1 VAPELLPVPPDKGG
15 AIERWIRDAARLLAA
30 RGHDVHVV
38 SRDHGDGVRERQI
51 DGVTYHFVRI
61 PAAFDRGQ
69 PAVIARG
76 AWYFTRAAAVV
87 VRLAPHV
94 VHHHSRPASV
104 YAGRRRA
111 PRARHVLSLHSMRYG
126 WTCAYAGADRSVFR
140 AAFRAC
146 ARVLPVSDFI
156 KRHALENYP
165 ELDGKIST
173 LYNGVDG
180 CLFRPSAPGDPAP
193 APHADDRTILYV
205 GRVEERKGVHVL
217 LEAFERLRGG
227 GCDARL
233 RIVGPHSYW
242 SPAPS
247 SFYASF
253 AERCRRL
260 AGVELRDPTYVDEEL
275 AAIYRSATVSV
286 VPSVF
291 PEALG
296 LTSLEAQASGV
307 PVIVSNAGGLPETV
321 SAEESGLVVE
331 RGNADALASAMRTLV
346 GDPGRARE
354 MGRRARA
361 WAMDRFSWDRI
372 ASELEAVYAE
382 VAPT

>member
-1 VAPELLPVPPDKGG
+1 MPPDRGG

-38 SRDHGDGVRERQI
+38 SREHGDGGSERQI
-51 DGVTYHFVRI
+51 DGVAYHFVRI
-61 PAAFDRGQ
+61 PAALDRGQ
-69 PAVIARG
+69 LAVIARG
-76 AWYFTRAAAVV
+76 AWYFTRAGAVV
-87 VRLAPHV
+87 ARLSPQV

-104 YAGRRRA
+104 YALGRRA

-126 WTCAYAGADRSVFR
+126 WPCIYAGADRSIFR
-140 AAFRAC
+140 VAFRAC

-156 KRHALENYP
+156 RRHALEHYP
-165 ELDGKIST
+165 ELDGKIAT

-180 CLFRPSAPGDPAP
+180 CLFRPSVPGDSVA
-193 APHADDRTILYV
+193 ATHADSGPILYV

-217 LEAFERLRGG
+217 LDAFERIRAA
-227 GCDARL
+227 GCDAGL

-242 SPAPS
+242 TPSPS
-247 SFYASF
+247 SFYASI
-253 AERCRRL
+253 AERCRRIV
-260 AGVELRDPTYVDEEL
+260 GIELCDPTYVDEEL
-275 AAIYRSATVSV
+275 AAIYRSARVSV

-321 SAEESGLVVE
+321 CPDETGLVVE
-331 RGNADALASAMRTLV
+331 SGNADALASAILTLI
-346 GDPGRARE
+346 GDPMRARE

-372 ASELEAVYAE
+372 ASQLEAVYAE
-382 VAPT
+382 VALT

>member
-1 VAPELLPVPPDKGG
+1 MAPELLPVPPDKGG
-15 AIERWIRDAARLLAA
+15 AIERWIRDAARLLAR

-38 SRDHGDGVRERQI
+38 SRDHGDGARERQI

-61 PAAFDRGQ
+61 PAALDRGQ

-76 AWYFTRAAAVV
+76 AWYFNRAAAVV
-87 VRLAPHV
+87 ARLAPQI

-104 YAGRRRA
+104 YALRRRA

-126 WTCAYAGADRSVFR
+126 WSCVYAGADRSIFR

-156 KRHALENYP
+156 KRHALEHYP
-165 ELDGKIST
+165 ELEGKIAT

-180 CLFRPSAPGDPAP
+180 CLFRPRASGDPVA
-193 APHADDRTILYV
+193 AAHAGDRAILYV
-205 GRVEERKGVHVL
+205 GRVEERKGVNVL
-217 LEAFERLRGG
+217 LDAFERMRAGG
-227 GCDARL
+227 GTARL

-242 SPAPS
+242 SPSPS

-253 AERCRRL
+253 AERCRL
-260 AGVELRDPTYVDEEL
+260 LGGVELCDPTYVDEEL

-321 SAEESGLVVE
+321 NPQESGLVVE
-331 RGNADALASAMRTLV
+331 HSNADALASAMLTLL
-346 GDPGRARE
+346 GDPIRTRE
-354 MGRRARA
+354 MGHRARA

-372 ASELEAVYAE
+372 ASQLEAVYAE
-382 VAPT
+382 VALT